1 MRGSGDIKYGAE
13 RMPEILIVGGAGYIG
28 SHMGK
33 YLHSK
38 GLTPVVLDNLSL
50 GHKEAVKWG
59 PLYEGE
65 LDDKRLLADIF
76 HKHDIQAVMH
86 FAALC
91 YVGESVTLPLKYYQN
106 NVAATLGLLSSM
118 QSHGIDKLI
127 FSSTCAT
134 YGEPDSLP
142 ISEGQKQQPINPYGR
157 SKLMME
163 NILDDLDIAHG
174 LKSVCLRYFNA
185 AGADPEGELGEDH
198 DPETHLLPLVLGT
211 ALRVQGALTVFGND
225 YPTEDGTCIR
235 DYIHITDLA
244 QAHYLALL
252 HLLDGGDS
260 KKYNLGNGTGYS
272 ILEVINSARKVT
284 GKEIN
289 YDFADRRP
297 GDPAVLVGSA
307 EKAMHELGW
316 KPEFNTLETILET
329 AWNWH
334 SRFPCGYEKNR
345 KIK

>member
-1 MRGSGDIKYGAE
+1 MS
-13 RMPEILIVGGAGYIG
+13 EILIVGGAGYIG

-33 YLHSK
+33 YLHNK
-38 GLTPVVLDNLSL
+38 GLSPVVLDNLSL

-59 PLYEGE
+59 PLYKGE
-65 LDDKRLLADIF
+65 LNDKKLLAEIF
-76 HKHDIQAVMH
+76 KKHDIKAVMH
-86 FAALC
+86 FAAFC
-91 YVGESVTLPLKYYQN
+91 YVGESVTLPLKYYEN

-118 QSHGIDKLI
+118 LEHDIDKLI

-142 ISEGQKQQPINPYGR
+142 ITESESQQPINPYGR

-163 NILDDLDIAHG
+163 NILDDLNVAHG
-174 LKSVCLRYFNA
+174 MKSVCLRYFNA

-198 DPETHLLPLVLGT
+198 DPEPHLLPLVLQT
-211 ALRVQGALTVFGND
+211 ALGQQQKLTVFGND

-252 HLLDGGDS
+252 HLLAGGDS
-260 KKYNLGNGTGYS
+260 KKYNLGNGSGYS
-272 ILEVINSARKVT
+272 ILDVITTASRITN
-284 GKEIN
+284 KEIK
-289 YDFADRRP
+289 YVFADRRP
-297 GDPAVLVGSA
+297 GDPAVLIGSA
-307 EKAMHELGW
+307 DKAIRELGW

-329 AWNWH
+329 AWSWH
-334 SRFPCGYEKNR
+334 SRFPNGYGD
-345 KIK
+345 